1 MHRVGIIFFFLGL
14 TPLLALGQ
22 SGNSA
27 PVIHF
32 SFYAPP
38 QSDSPV
44 HIVGFEHDESVIRF
58 ELSNTSDKSVVA
70 VAITRVDIVPEG
82 CSMEPSAEPHR
93 PAKNS
98 NPGGYKVNIT
108 PHGKGVAA
116 KEGIQLIGTGASP
129 RYSHEPRKVV
139 ESAKWAQAGYMQA
152 QFGITGV
159 LFEDGSSWPSQVAIV
174 LRDDFDPFKSPSPA
188 ARAALTG
195 INHPDTF
202 DDSLVEAEAG
212 KCTDVA
218 TVANA
223 LQSVKEI
230 VFGPQAPP
238 TSDPH
243 DDRSA
248 ILHLHFSCSLEGA
261 KAVCRLPLEERVNT
275 QQSRPAEAEQR

>member
-1 MHRVGIIFFFLGL
+1 MRRFG
-14 TPLLALGQ
+14 TLAFTLVSLFAGAVSGQ
-22 SGNSA
+22 SGPA
-27 PVIHF
+27 PTIHF
-32 SFYAPP
+32 SLYAPP
-38 QSDSPV
+38 QKDPPV
-44 HIVGFEHDESVIRF
+44 EIVALEHDRSELRF
-58 ELSNTSDKSVVA
+58 VLSNISDEAVVA
-70 VAITRVDIVPEG
+70 VVITRVDIVPQG
-82 CSMEPSAEPHR
+82 CSTEPSAEPHR

-98 NPGGYKVNIT
+98 NPGGYKVSIT
-108 PHGKGVAA
+108 PHGKGVAT

-139 ESAKWAQAGYMQA
+139 DSAKWAQAGYMQA

-188 ARAALTG
+188 ASAALTA
-195 INHPDTF
+195 INHPDPF
-202 DDSLVEAEAG
+202 DDSLIEAEAG

-230 VFGPQAPP
+230 VFGPETPAA
-238 TSDPH
+238 SDP
-243 DDRSA
+243 DDDGA
-248 ILHLHFSCSLEGA
+248 IPRLRFSCSLEGS
-261 KAVCRLPLEERVNT
+261 KAVCRLPLEKRPNT

>member
-1 MHRVGIIFFFLGL
+1 MHRIGVIFSLGL
-14 TPLLALGQ
+14 MPLLALGQ
-22 SGNSA
+22 AGNSA
-27 PVIHF
+27 PLIHF

-38 QSDSPV
+38 QPDSPV

-82 CSMEPSAEPHR
+82 CSTEPSAEPHR

-98 NPGGYKVNIT
+98 NPGGYKVSIT

-139 ESAKWAQAGYMQA
+139 DSAKWARAGYMQA

-188 ARAALTG
+188 ASAAVTA
-195 INHPDTF
+195 INHPDPF
-202 DDSLVEAEAG
+202 DDSLVEAESG
-212 KCTDVA
+212 TCTDVA
-218 TVANA
+218 TVASA
-223 LQSVKEI
+223 LRSVKEV
-230 VFGPQAPP
+230 VFGSETPLA
-238 TSDPH
+238 SDPA
-243 DDRSA
+243 DDKSA
-248 ILHLHFSCSLEGA
+248 IPHLRFSCSLEGS
-261 KAVCRLPLEERVNT
+261 KAVCRLPLEKRVNA